1 MKKKLILFMPT
12 IDIGGVEKN
21 FFLISNYLSTKLE
34 NISVITTSFT
44 KKKQFSKK
52 INFISLQN
60 KFYDKL
66 SRRLK
71 FLLALILLLVELIKN
86 TNCTVFSFQANIYC
100 IYLCKLMNTKVIV
113 RSNSSPTG
121 WSKNIIKKIIYKN
134 ALSIADKVIVNS
146 HEFKKLIKSKFNVNS
161 VCIYNPLNKNEIIKK
176 SKIKINLSFFQKNT
190 LNFVNVAR
198 FEDQKDHRTLL
209 KAFWKLKNKIDYR
222 LLLVG
227 SGSKEKFIK
236 DFIQSKKLT
245 NKIKIIK
252 NISNPFPYI
261 LKSKYFVLASKYEGL
276 PNVLLEAITL
286 KKYIISS
293 DCPTGPKEIL
303 NNGKYGT
310 LFKSGNSDDLC
321 KKLISISKKKQN
333 LNKKILMANKGLER
347 FNYKKN
353 LNNYLKLILPFLNN

>member
-21 FFLISNYLSTKLE
+21 FLLISNYLSTKLE
-34 NISVITTSFT
+34 NISVITTSHT
-44 KKKQFSKK
+44 KKRKFSKR

-60 KFYDKL
+60 KFYQSL

-71 FLLALILLLVELIKN
+71 FFLALVLLLAELIKHN
-86 TNCTVFSFQANIYC
+86 NSIVFSFQANIYC
-100 IYLCKLMNTKVIV
+100 IYLCKLMNTKIIV
-113 RSNSSPTG
+113 RCNSSPTG

-134 ALSIADKVIVNS
+134 ALSISDKVIVNS

-161 VCIYNPLNKNEIIKK
+161 VCVYNPLNKSEIIKK
-176 SKIKINLSFFQKNT
+176 SKKKINLDFFQKNT

-198 FEDQKDHRTLL
+198 FEDQKDHKTLL
-209 KAFWKLKNKIDYR
+209 NAFWKLQNKINYR

-236 DFIQSKKLT
+236 NFIESKKLT

-261 LKSKYFVLASKYEGL
+261 LKSKYFILTSKYEGL

-303 NNGKYGT
+303 YNGKYGT
-310 LFKSGNSDDLC
+310 LFKSENSDDLC
-321 KKLISISKKKQN
+321 KKIILITKKKQN
-333 LNKKILMANKGLER
+333 LDKKILMASEGLER
-347 FNYKKN
+347 FNFKKN
-353 LNNYLKLILPFLNN
+353 LNNYLKLILPFLKN

>member
-1 MKKKLILFMPT
+1 M
-12 IDIGGVEKN
+12 
-21 FFLISNYLSTKLE
+21 
-34 NISVITTSFT
+34 
-44 KKKQFSKK
+44 
-52 INFISLQN
+52 
-60 KFYDKL
+60 
-66 SRRLK
+66 
-71 FLLALILLLVELIKN
+71 
-86 TNCTVFSFQANIYC
+86 
-100 IYLCKLMNTKVIV
+100 
-113 RSNSSPTG
+113 
-121 WSKNIIKKIIYKN
+121 
-134 ALSIADKVIVNS
+134 
-146 HEFKKLIKSKFNVNS
+146 
-161 VCIYNPLNKNEIIKK
+161 
-176 SKIKINLSFFQKNT
+176 
-190 LNFVNVAR
+190 
-198 FEDQKDHRTLL
+198 
-209 KAFWKLKNKIDYR
+209 
-222 LLLVG
+222 LLVG

-321 KKLISISKKKQN
+321 KKLILISKEKQN

-353 LNNYLKLILPFLNN
+353 LNNYLKLIIPFLNN